1 MMGADSKIEASQ
13 ELLDQISA
21 AMADLVACA
30 NEKQKGIDEIASI
43 MADILKVIE
52 SRKSGV
58 GVEDM
63 IKAIKS
69 IKIEPSINVNP
80 TPINNIIQPSEV
92 KIMDRMQCDYKLNL
106 KYDSFDRITE
116 ATIKMIPQ
124 PVTVN
129 QE

>member
-1 MMGADSKIEASQ
+1 MGADSKIEASQ